1 MAQKWATVTP
11 FYSIMNLVVSWCYIV
26 IFLTFVRF
34 TSSFTFNTLKDWLLE
49 LKQKQ
54 VNIFNVYL
62 LYWLQLLVSDDRDT
76 VLKCDHMK

>member
-1 MAQKWATVTP
+1 MGQSHPILQYYELGGK
-11 FYSIMNLVVSWCYIV
+11 LVLHSN
-26 IFLTFVRF
+26 FFVRF